1 MYSGISQVRMAH
13 ELFISE
19 STYSRKENGLL
30 KIEWN
35 EAVKIAKILELN
47 DKLLLKYWM
56 ADRLYE
62 LMKTDKE
69 LVYEALKIVEAHYND
84 YDTCV
89 VVPDKNKSYSSLE
102 ERKIRRRKKYNN

>member
-1 MYSGISQVRMAH
+1 MRMAH

-102 ERKIRRRKKYNN
+102 ERKIRRRKKKNN

>member
-1 MYSGISQVRMAH
+1 MYSGISQARMAN
-13 ELFISE
+13 ELYLSE

-35 EAVKIAKILELN
+35 EAVKIARILKLN

-62 LMKTDKE
+62 LMKVDKE
-69 LVYEALKIVEAHYND
+69 LVYEAMKIVESHYHD
-84 YDTCV
+84 YDNCV
-89 VVPDKNKSYSSLE
+89 IVPDRNNSFSSLE
-102 ERKIRRRKKYNN
+102 ERKIRKKRKMDN